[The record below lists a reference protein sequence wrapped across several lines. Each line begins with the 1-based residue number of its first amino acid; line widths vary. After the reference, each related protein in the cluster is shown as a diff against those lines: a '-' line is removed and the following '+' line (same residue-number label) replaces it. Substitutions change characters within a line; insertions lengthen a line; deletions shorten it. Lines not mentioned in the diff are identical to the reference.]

1 MADGSGATVTP
12 RRDRWLSL
20 LEVADLL
27 AREIPRI
34 RELSRKARRQ
44 HVLRIIRRC
53 ERRDGSRISKRVG
66 REWFV
71 SRNAVDALQ
80 KWEPEALTELQRE
93 VAHLHAKTK
102 EQQRQINGHGSR
114 IHSLEEKQ
122 RANENYFRE
131 IGRIERAA
139 NASRLRQA

>member
-1 MADGSGATVTP
+1 MTP

-20 LEVADLL
+20 LEVAELL

-53 ERRDGSRISKRVG
+53 ERRDGARISKRVG

-80 KWEPEALTELQRE
+80 RWEPEALTELQRAVE
-93 VAHLHAKTK
+93 HLHAKSK

-114 IHSLEEKQ
+114 IHILEQ
-122 RANENYFRE
+122 RVRAADRYLTDTA
-131 IGRIERAA
+131 RIERAA
-139 NASRLRQA
+139 NASELRQA